1 MKKLLLFALLLWV
14 LLALSAC
21 DPFGGLWS
29 DSTDA
34 VTTAATTAP
43 STEPQDPYRDLIAA
57 YARLIPCAKNA
68 TAPPS
73 AEELGI
79 DIPSYDAL
87 WQVLSQT
94 LGQDELGYAL
104 RDLDG
109 NGQDELILMSK
120 SCYILG
126 LFTVKDDV
134 PHPLLVIK
142 RKDGNTRKSAML
154 SATGTLTTLSET
166 LAEYEGS
173 LNSVDMK
180 IEVLRVKNGELAG
193 LAFGRR
199 VDPATETAYY
209 YRSEGGTETEITS
222 TEYRA
227 LEEHHLF
234 LHSIRLRTTKEAGLR
249 FIPAVSEE
257 SDAPLA
263 DFSTYE
269 DILALY
275 RRVIA
280 LLPDFNESDWIL
292 GEYDG
297 LYRFPD
303 NESYEIFHAV
313 LTAAWRTRPPDTY
326 FGQGFFEGGEK
337 AYGYAL
343 RDLDGDGQDEL
354 FLMTDDYSLGAIFTQ
369 KGGRVQLLT
378 LRGNPDLFVK
388 ACSLVDKEGRL
399 YAYLYTGGAVSR
411 DHECHIYRLKDG
423 VLVPELIVGA
433 AVDIYLTTQDH
444 YKIVNGERTAITVAE
459 YEELYA
465 LCTPLPY
472 LVTEAEYMKGEGILR
487 FVPLYGSVAPTATT
501 YHYYRQ
507 LTLTS
512 TVEITPLTEDT
523 LSLRMKYGRYAPGDE
538 TNFGLTVLY
547 ETVIEATAT
556 RREDGIY
563 AFDNGTVR
571 GTIEIGV
578 RSIFVTLLESTVPEI
593 ECRTFCAEN
602 TD

>member
-1 MKKLLLFALLLWV
+1 MKKLLFFALLVGL

-21 DPFGGLWS
+21 GLLDALWPE
-29 DSTDA
+29 STDA

-43 STEPQDPYRDLIAA
+43 PAEPQDPYRDLVTA
-57 YARLIPCAKNA
+57 YARLISCAKDA
-68 TAPPS
+68 TIPPS
-73 AEELGI
+73 AEELGL
-79 DIPSYDAL
+79 DGASYDAL
-87 WQVLSQT
+87 WQAVSHAFM
-94 LGQDELGYAL
+94 QDGLGYAL

-109 NGQDELILMSK
+109 DGQDELVLMSK

-126 LFTVKDDV
+126 LFTVKDGA

-142 RKDGNTRKSAML
+142 RRDGNTIKSAVL
-154 SATGTLTTLSET
+154 NATDTLTTLSET
-166 LAEYEGS
+166 RAEYEGS
-173 LNSVDMK
+173 LNSVGMT
-180 IEVLRVKNGELAG
+180 IEVLRVENGALVG
-193 LAFGRR
+193 LTFGWRA
-199 VDPATETAYY
+199 DPATETVYY
-209 YRSEGGTETEITS
+209 YSSEGEGETEITS
-222 TEYRA
+222 NEYRA
-227 LEEHHLF
+227 LEAHHLP
-234 LHSIRLRTTKEAGLR
+234 LRALVLRTTKEAGLR
-249 FIPAVSEE
+249 FIPAVPEE

-280 LLPDFNESDWIL
+280 LLPDFSEYDWIK

-303 NESYEIFHAV
+303 NESYEIFHTV
-313 LTAAWRTRPPDTY
+313 LTTAWRIRPHNTY
-326 FGQGFFEGGEK
+326 FNQSFLEGDEK

-354 FLMTDDYSLGAIFTQ
+354 FLMTDEYSLSAIFTQ

-378 LRGNPDLFVK
+378 LRGNPDLF
-388 ACSLVDKEGRL
+388 AATCSLVDKEGRL
-399 YAYLYTGGAVSR
+399 YASLATGGLMGR
-411 DHECHIYRLKDG
+411 DHEYHIYKLKDG

-433 AVDIYLTTQDH
+433 AVDIYLTTKDH
-444 YKIVNGERTAITVAE
+444 YKIVNGEYAAITVAE
-459 YEELYA
+459 YEELCA
-465 LCTPLPY
+465 LCDPKPY
-472 LVTEAEYMKGEGILR
+472 LVTEEEYMKGEGILH
-487 FVPLYGSVAPTATT
+487 FIPLYGSIAPTATT

-507 LTLTS
+507 LTS
-512 TVEITPLTEDT
+512 ENTVEITPLTEDT
-523 LSLRMKYGRYAPGDE
+523 LSLRMEYRRYAPGDA

-556 RREDGIY
+556 RREDGTY

-571 GTIEIGV
+571 GTVEIGV
-578 RSIFVTLLESTVPEI
+578 RSVFVTLLESTIPEI
-593 ECRTFCAEN
+593 ECRAFCAVN